1 MTVTVSI
8 DGGPTVRLAY
18 DPRQA
23 DERVP
28 GWTHQNEIVVACTTV
43 SLEQQLAAP
52 APTWLKN
59 LLVGA
64 VSYLFQADGSK
75 LALRVRAGLL
85 QRAGRPE
92 TAAPT
97 MSNRSAVLCCRV

>member
-8 DGGPTVRLAY
+8 DGSLTVRLAY

-23 DERVP
+23 DELVP

-64 VSYLFQADGSK
+64 VSYLFQADGS
-75 LALRVRAGLL
+75 
-85 QRAGRPE
+85 
-92 TAAPT
+92 
-97 MSNRSAVLCCRV
+97 